1 MEVTESKT
9 KNFKEVEDVIAKAI
23 KKVNGKKEN
32 DLCKYIPMTSGGY
45 MHHFTLKKMK
55 NRHPAELST
64 LLEKF
69 IINTERPSAVSPKQR
84 AARGSRKKKDQ
95 YVFSRVQLEKVIQCA
110 RSAGNKEIITI
121 LAPKR
126 SLATCKRELISSIR
140 QGRVESEL
148 WNSYVEAVQ
157 AGQEGSHDSEM

>member
-1 MEVTESKT
+1 MEATESKT
-9 KNFKEVEDVIAKAI
+9 KNFKEIEDVIVKAI
-23 KKVNGKKEN
+23 KKVNGRKEN

-55 NRHPAELST
+55 NRHPSELST

-69 IINTERPSAVSPKQR
+69 IINTEKPSAVAPKQR

-95 YVFSRVQLEKVIQCA
+95 YVFSRLQLDKVIQYA
-110 RSAGNKEIITI
+110 RNAGNKEIITM

-140 QGRVESEL
+140 QGRVEAEL
-148 WNSYVEAVQ
+148 WNSYVESAQ
-157 AGQEGSHDSEM
+157 ASSQDNDSSM